1 MIYGLTLIAILAV
14 MGGFIAFIGDK
25 LGTKVGK
32 RRLSLFGLRPKHTSI
47 IVTIITGVLIA
58 ASTLGVL
65 SLASDNV
72 RTALFG
78 MQALQAELHS
88 LSNEV
93 AAKNQELETS
103 RAALEA
109 RTAEYSAL
117 TVKVSETSRQ
127 LTVITQE
134 LATAEAERDAAA
146 AALRQVQEDY
156 SAAQADLEKS
166 QSEIADLQATKNQ
179 LNSRVEELTQA
190 RVALQ
195 NDVDSLTELAEN
207 LKKGIQT
214 VREGVVIFRA
224 GEALGTSVLQGG
236 QPTAETE
243 KTLTSVLYQ
252 TNQNLLSSLNIK
264 DKNLAILWISKSE
277 VEKAVTMLSGTEG
290 DMIVRVL
297 ASGNIVYGE
306 PVIGHLE
313 FFPNRLVYE
322 KGMVILTDTIRT
334 TDARE
339 TEEVVLQFLQ
349 KVNAAAVQKGMLPDP
364 LQGTV
369 GMMSGAQ
376 LYDTVNKVKKL
387 GGNVQISATAKKDTY
402 TVGPLQVELQVQGA
416 L

>member
-14 MGGFIAFIGDK
+14 MGGFIAYIGDK

-32 RRLSLFGLRPKHTSI
+32 RRLSLFGLRPKYTSI

-65 SLASDNV
+65 SLASENV

-88 LSNEV
+88 LTNEV
-93 AAKNQELETS
+93 TAQNQELETS

-109 RTAEYSAL
+109 KTAEYASL

-127 LTVITQE
+127 LTAIARE

-146 AALRQVQEDY
+146 ASLQQVQEDY
-156 SAAQADLEKS
+156 AAAAADLDKS
-166 QSEIADLQATKNQ
+166 QKEIAELQATKNQ
-179 LNSRVEELTQA
+179 LNSRVDELNQA
-190 RVALQ
+190 RTALQ
-195 NDVDSLTELAEN
+195 NDVDSLTELADN
-207 LKKGIQT
+207 LKKGIQV
-214 VREGVVIFRA
+214 VREGVVVFRA
-224 GEALGTSVLQGG
+224 GEVLGTAVIQGG
-236 QPTAETE
+236 QSTVETE
-243 KTLTSVLYQ
+243 KTLTAMLYK
-252 TNQNLLSSLNIK
+252 TNQSLLSSLNLA
-264 DKNLAILWISKSE
+264 DKNLAILWVSKSE
-277 VEKAVTMLSGTEG
+277 MEKAATMLAGTEG
-290 DMIVRVL
+290 NMIVRVS

-306 PVIGHLE
+306 PVVGRMDV
-313 FFPNRLVYE
+313 FPNRLIYE
-322 KGMVILTDTIRT
+322 KGTVILTETIRT
-334 TDARE
+334 GDVRE

-349 KVNAAAVQKGMLPDP
+349 KVNAAAIQQGMLPDP

-387 GGNVQISATAKKDTY
+387 GGKVEIIAAAQQDTY
-402 TVGPLQVELQVQGA
+402 TVGPLQVELQIQG
-416 L
+416 LL